1 MMRQLDD
8 LRITIHEALP
18 IDDRSRPHLSM
29 VGDNTDELWLVPAFI
44 EASCD
49 DDALP
54 YRIKYAIEINP
65 ATSIPEIARLDIY
78 ARPDG
83 EAVHAAGLRDLPL
96 ASVVRATL
104 REAAEYL
111 TKDDRLGGYVKTI
124 PAKRPKA
131 RFIASAADRRGGG
144 ARRKNS
150 PAASDA
156 ESVRQTVA
164 DLKRRG
170 VRDWVEQACKLHGIN
185 RSTLYRRLDQAAGV
199 KKPKTKKRGKR

>member
-1 MMRQLDD
+1 MRQLDD

-18 IDDRSRPHLSM
+18 IHDRSRPHLSM

-96 ASVVRATL
+96 ASVVRETI
-104 REAAEYL
+104 RQAAEYL
-111 TKDDRLGGYVKTI
+111 TKDDRLGGYVKTT

-131 RFIASAADRRGGG
+131 QAVASAADRRGGG

-150 PAASDA
+150 ASAAEALSIA
-156 ESVRQTVA
+156 QTVA

-170 VRDWVEQACKLHGIN
+170 VRDWERQACKAHGIA
-185 RSTLYRRLDQAAGV
+185 RATLYRQLKLAE
-199 KKPKTKKRGKR
+199 KSNPPKTKKRGK